1 MRFEWH
7 MRRAPR
13 RLVVGIASVD
23 SAQAAVAYE
32 KLRFTFLGRVA
43 CVLADGTVKG
53 FRGSV
58 NSIRPLRLDGEAI
71 VTVRASGQ
79 QIPTVMTILRA
90 AGVSSVFVLPV
101 KSEPAV
107 PPAARSRRPIL
118 AKLQDNETTL
128 TRACEELLESLGLNH
143 SLSPSAE
150 WLLDNAHLT
159 RTQVA
164 DIRRNLPKS
173 HPIFQLK
180 GSSSGHD
187 LPIFAIA
194 RSIIHDCD
202 HAVQAAGILEALN
215 EYQKTQTLS
224 IAELWAVPLAIRF
237 ALLDALARFAE
248 EVSRGQRMREAAY
261 FWANRLIVSARRDP
275 PGQSEALEQSVAQ
288 LVDHPMAAEA
298 SFITCLVEQLQDEES
313 ALARIQ
319 LWLHDR
325 NGLSLPELVRMEHN
339 REAAECVSISNAFG
353 SLRGLSRIDF
363 AAIFETASLVEVVLR
378 TDPEGVYNQ
387 SDFSTQDDCRK
398 QIESLSRSAGSG
410 STGKEEV
417 EIARRAVALASVA
430 GSPRQRQI
438 AYFLLDAGI
447 SDLEKDLAT
456 RARLRQ
462 AIARNLR
469 RHATFVYIG
478 TVTLLTIC
486 FLALSIA
493 FAWEMKVRP
502 VGMMIALAAL
512 AAFPI
517 SELALQIVHA
527 LIISMLSPARLPKLN
542 LENGVPSEL
551 ATLVVVPMMLSSR
564 DVVEREV
571 QKLEV
576 RFLANREQHLFFA
589 LFSDFTDAPASTTA
603 LDAALL
609 ECARACIERLNQQY
623 PGGRFLL
630 FHRPREW
637 SESEQLWIGRERKR
651 GKLEDLNA
659 FLNGEGSKAILLAG
673 RLDLPIRY
681 VITLDADT
689 QLPPGTARRLVE
701 TIAHPLNQVELHPVT
716 RVRQRGFSIIQP
728 RVSVA
733 LPDATVTRFTR
744 VFADTTGTDPY
755 CETVSDAQQD
765 LFQHAIY
772 HGKAIYDLRA
782 FHASL
787 HQRFPPETLLS
798 HDLIEGAH
806 AGVGLATDIELFENM
821 PLDYSGFSKRQHR
834 WIRGDWQIATWGLS
848 RVPIADGSW
857 VGNPLGLI
865 DRWRVLDNLRRSL
878 VPVASCLLL
887 LLGWL
892 ISAAPG
898 VWSLVLALAFGIP
911 VAAPLLDRTARHL
924 QGRIRGWQ
932 GAADDLVRA
941 LVMMAFLPHQ
951 AWLAMDAIVRVTFRR
966 WVSRRLLLEWQ
977 TAEGAAKVVDK
988 DARGRISATMRHLL
1002 IVSALSALLL
1012 LFLHARGAILPTA
1025 PFVALWIASPGVMYW
1040 LALPSSS
1047 ARRNRLGREDAAY
1060 LRGVSR
1066 RTWRYFDD
1074 LVNAETNWLPPD
1086 NSQLA
1091 LHIEVAQRTSPTNI
1105 GLWLASLLAVR
1116 DFGYITTD
1124 DLISRSSATLTTLL
1138 QMERYEGHLLNWYDT
1153 RTLAPLMPRYVST
1166 VDSGNLLAS
1175 LWVLNRGCQELL
1187 NEPIVGTPAL
1197 RGLSDTVSILA
1208 EVCGEDPSATVQIHA
1223 LQRMLRGRV
1232 EGHALIGRLRLST
1245 VPTEQLAGSRWASP
1259 GVSKAEVSKGGDE
1272 RFYWAGRLA
1281 SQAASWN
1288 TTVDRYLGWME
1299 ILTYPPDTFLS
1310 AMGADIVAERRRAVD
1325 SIPSLVG
1332 LKEGVLGV
1340 ETILSRRGN
1349 PSLNPEIAGWLDQ
1362 LSAAYEHS
1370 RTNAAE
1376 AVRSLQDLG
1385 SGADRFANGINMRF
1399 LYDDQRHLFGLGY
1412 SVGDPLVFQSHYD
1425 LLASEC
1431 RVASMVAI
1439 AKGDAPLSHWFSLGR
1454 SRVTVSGRQTL
1465 LSWSGTMFEYLMPLL
1480 FTRTFANSSLDQACH
1495 DALELQMEYGKEQG
1509 VPWGVSECAYSALDA
1524 NQTYQYHAFGV
1535 PKLALQ
1541 SDPKDAVV
1549 VAPYATML
1557 ALSLDPLAALDNLRQ
1572 LELAGASG
1580 PMGFYEAIDYTR
1592 EANRDGDRGVV
1603 IYAYMAH
1610 HQGMTLL
1617 ALNNLLH
1624 HGAMERRFH
1633 GDLRVRAFESLLFER
1648 IPIDRP
1654 LLDEAQG
1661 PSVSVRVTHPEE
1673 PENGNWEDA
1682 TAPPR
1687 THLYGNGS
1695 YALMI
1700 TNSGTGYSRWNA
1712 LDVTRWRADSTLDP
1726 WGSFLYI
1733 RDTRADTVWA
1743 ATPQPLGGQLGTSS
1757 VHFAADRAEFQR
1769 SVTGINTVLHITVAS
1784 EDDTEIRRLTIT
1796 NRSLRDR
1803 QLELTSYLE
1812 LALAPHAM
1820 DKAHPAFAK
1829 LFIETEWLENGV
1841 LIARRRQRA
1850 PEDPQIWA
1858 AHILVGGLLG
1868 LQHETDRATFFG
1880 RGNSADTPDELRR
1893 ELSGSTGAVLDP
1905 IFSLRCTVNLEP
1917 RERVE
1922 LSFITIAAHSR
1933 EELVTLIAKYRRLDS
1948 IARAFEM
1955 AWTRSQLE
1963 FRHLGIGPAGARRFQ
1978 ELANPLLYPDA
1989 AFRASADRL
1998 LRNQFGQ
2005 AALWI
2010 YGVSGDLPI
2019 VCVTA
2024 ADVRSLPLIREVL
2037 MAHSYWRVRG
2047 LQADLIILNQESPS
2061 YDHPFTQQLRR
2072 QIEAH
2077 AGQTGSDRPGGVF
2090 LRDWH
2095 SIPEDHRTLILS
2107 SASVV
2112 LSGNRG
2118 SLQQQLVRI
2127 AERPGPRPFVPTA
2140 APGKRDSPPL
2150 PFLELPYFNG
2160 IGGFT
2165 GDAREYATYL
2175 KHGQSTPTPWIN
2187 VIANSGFGTVVG
2199 ESGLGFTWCGNSQAH
2214 RLTPWNN
2221 DPVSDTQSEAIYI
2234 RDDETGEYW
2243 TPTPLPRRDTEAYRA
2258 RHGQGY
2264 SVFEHNSNAIE
2275 QELTVFVPV
2284 ADAVKICRLQLWNH
2298 SPHPR
2303 RLSVTYFAE
2312 WVLGSQPEDQQR
2324 HIQTSW
2330 DKESGSVFA
2339 RQTWTGAN
2347 RVAFVA
2353 SNPVATSYSGDRGQ
2367 FFGRRGSRARPA
2379 ALLATRLDN
2388 RTGAALDPGAA
2399 LQCSIAIEPGGSAE
2413 VVFVLGE
2420 ASTVEEVRSL
2430 VGRYRTP
2437 EEVSKSLAQ
2446 VHHFWDTLL
2455 GTLQVRTP
2463 LLSTDFLLNRWL
2475 VYQALSCRFW
2485 ARTAFYQSSGAFGF
2499 RDQLQDS
2506 LALLYAAPRLTREH
2520 ILRCASRQFA
2530 EGDVQ
2535 HWWHADT
2542 GAGVRTRCSDDLLW
2556 LPYAVAHYTSIT
2568 GDAAI
2573 LMEEVPFL
2581 DGPVLSA
2588 GEQDRLFT
2596 PTVSAETAPLWEHC
2610 RRAIET
2616 GWRLGSHNLPLIGS
2630 SDWNDGLS
2638 RVGIEGK
2645 GESAWLAWFLCSILR
2660 DFASLIENLPPGP
2673 ALATIWNERAAALA
2687 TAMET
2692 NCWDGDWYLRGFF
2705 DSGAPLGSHL
2715 SSEAS
2720 IDSLPQSWAAISGA
2734 ADPVRTLHAVD
2745 SAERLLVDEQ
2755 NKIVRLFTPPFD
2767 HSQPHPGY
2775 IMGYPPG
2782 VRENGGQYTHGS
2794 LWLAMARARL
2804 GDGDAAVRLLQVMN
2818 PVERNRTPGDLD
2830 RYRGEPYVVA
2840 ADVSAAPNFAGRSG
2854 WTWYTG
2860 AAGWMY
2866 RIWIEEVLGFH
2877 LRGNLL
2883 TMNPVIPQAWPGFE
2897 LWYRYGSTHYEIR
2910 VVNHSAVPS
2919 VDLDGNAIPGG
2930 EIRLVDDGGSHIVT
2944 VKILSPPGKL
2954 VNEEPAR

>member
-1 MRFEWH
+1 MRFLWD

-298 SFITCLVEQLQDEES
+298 SFITCLAEQLQDEES

-2413 VVFVLGE
+2413 VLFLLGE
-2420 ASTVEEVRSL
+2420 TATVEEVRTL
-2430 VGRYRTP
+2430 IDRYCTA
-2437 EEVSKSLAQ
+2437 EQASKSLAQ

-2745 SAERLLVDEQ
+2745 SAERLLADEQ